1 LSNGPDCQGRW
12 RHERSEFFVFS
23 VGGVIMKLIRKITV
37 GLLFSAVICSN
48 ITYLYAQ
55 LPYKLVENRFSMS
68 GISNNEYLQLQSLI
82 KEVEGYLAN
91 PILQRMTSD
100 KLINKI
106 KEAKDLT
113 DRSSKSE
120 ITKSISD
127 LSYAID
133 QISNLKQQQIPSR
146 VLEEVIPDKNLRK
159 VIKNHITNEYITLN
173 VLENINGELYASYEN
188 ISSIEGIEILKNI
201 ESIILWK
208 NNLTNIPKS
217 ILNLKKLKYIDLKNN
232 YIISNDI
239 IYKLESNKVNVEK
252 DLNFIEGKPNQYTIK
267 SKENV
272 IVVNKGDNIDLIKYI
287 YKDIQKYSKP
297 WEVTNEININKFEA
311 NAENINI
318 VNVNDM
324 TIEGISKGNTK
335 IHIKIK
341 EINSPVLITL
351 TVKVK

>member
-1 LSNGPDCQGRW
+1 
-12 RHERSEFFVFS
+12 
-23 VGGVIMKLIRKITV
+23 MKLIRKITV

-55 LPYKLVENRFSMS
+55 LPYKLVENQFSMYS
-68 GISNNEYLQLQSLI
+68 ISNNEYLQLQSLI

-106 KEAKDLT
+106 EEAKNLT
-113 DRSSKSE
+113 DKSSKSE
-120 ITKSISD
+120 ITKSTSD
-127 LSYAID
+127 LSYVID
-133 QISNLKQQQIPSR
+133 QIVNLKQKQIPSR

-159 VIKNHITNEYITLN
+159 VIKNHLENQHITLN
-173 VLENINGELYASYEN
+173 ILENINGELYASYED
-188 ISSIEGIEILKNI
+188 IYSIEGIDILKNI
-201 ESIILWK
+201 ESIVLWK
-208 NNLTNIPKS
+208 NNLTSIPQS
-217 ILNLKKLKYIDLKNN
+217 ILSLKKLKHIDLKNN
-232 YIISNDI
+232 YIVNGEVID
-239 IYKLESNKVNVEK
+239 KLESNKVNVEK
-252 DLNFIEGKPNQYTIK
+252 DLNFIKGKPNQYTIK
-267 SKENV
+267 SKEDI

-287 YKDIQKYSKP
+287 YKDVPEYSKP

-324 TIEGISKGNTK
+324 TIMGISKGNTK